1 MVTTNLITQKTAA
14 FVTNMAWQALISP
27 ITNLVGGYLNNKHEQ
42 AQAKHQAKL
51 QVIQNDAD
59 WESKMAD
66 ASANSWKDE
75 WFALLLSA
83 PIVAVMYGVG
93 VNDLTVMDR
102 VHDAFNALGNLP
114 EWYQYLLFVAVTSSF
129 GIKGADKLMKLRK
142 Q

>member
-1 MVTTNLITQKTAA
+1 MLQAIIGPIANLA
-14 FVTNMAWQALISP
+14 S
-27 ITNLVGGYLNNKHEQ
+27 GYLSNKHEQ

-83 PIVAVMYGVG
+83 PIVAVLYGVG
-93 VNDLTVMDR
+93 FNDPAVMDR
-102 VHDAFNALGNLP
+102 VHDAFEALGNLP
-114 EWYQYLLFVAVTSSF
+114 EWYQYLLFIAVTSSF
-129 GIKGADKLMKLRK
+129 GIRGADKLMKLRK
-142 Q
+142 